1 MPTAPASFA
10 REALA
15 TLLPLERA
23 PGAEAALAALAPWLD
38 ARAELALA
46 AGRREVGIVTRGD
59 GPAFTA
65 AAATAL
71 GALGVSDDDLAHH
84 QALAAWFEHTG
95 GLVKLEWALPTE
107 SASATATAA
116 PAAATAAATVA
127 ATATATAAPAAATA
141 AATVA
146 AAATAAAP
154 RAACYFRRRPPLDE
168 VARRLAAH
176 GLGPAAVAHLR
187 ATAAELGKTT
197 VHFVAAAFAPARPR
211 RHKLYLTRHVTPA
224 TGDEVGAALDRLV
237 ATSGVAA
244 DVRARWR
251 AAHDAHVAA
260 RADTT
265 VYVSLAAAGD
275 GVVPGLKLDYADVA
289 AEAAG
294 AWAGDD
300 APTAV
305 ADAAWLCALVGRP
318 RLGYL
323 GLRLAPAAPAAIKL
337 YAAPP

>member
-127 ATATATAAPAAATA
+127 ATAS
-141 AATVA
+141 V
-146 AAATAAAP
+146 AAP

>member
-1 MPTAPASFA
+1 M
-10 REALA
+10 RC
-15 TLLPLERA
+15 
-23 PGAEAALAALAPWLD
+23 AA
-38 ARAELALA
+38 
-46 AGRREVGIVTRGD
+46 
-59 GPAFTA
+59 
-65 AAATAL
+65 
-71 GALGVSDDDLAHH
+71 
-84 QALAAWFEHTG
+84 
-95 GLVKLEWALPTE
+95 
-107 SASATATAA
+107 
-116 PAAATAAATVA
+116 
-127 ATATATAAPAAATA
+127 
-141 AATVA
+141 
-146 AAATAAAP
+146 
-154 RAACYFRRRPPLDE
+154 
-168 VARRLAAH
+168 
-176 GLGPAAVAHLR
+176 
-187 ATAAELGKTT
+187 
-197 VHFVAAAFAPARPR
+197 
-211 RHKLYLTRHVTPA
+211 YLTRHVTPA

-237 ATSGVAA
+237 AASGVAA

-318 RLGYL
+318 HLGYL
-323 GLRLAPAAPAAIKL
+323 GLRLAPAAPAAVKL